1 MAFCKSCGAEVPE
14 GTKFCQACGAPVEEP
29 IVNNGATYG
38 PADDVSK
45 NKGLAILSYFGI
57 LFIVPLLAAKDSKFA
72 MFHANQGLVLF
83 ITEIILAFA
92 SGIISAFNI
101 PVIGSLISL
110 AVSVVSVVLAVLGI
124 VNAAHGEEKELPIIG
139 QYRLIK

>member
-45 NKGLAILSYFGI
+45 NKGLAILSYIGI
-57 LFIVPLLAAKDSKFA
+57 LFLVPLFAAKESKFA
-72 MFHANQGLVLF
+72 RFHANQGLVLF
-83 ITEIILAFA
+83 ITDIVLYIAV
-92 SGIISAFNI
+92 GIIEGFL
-101 PVIGSLISL
+101 PVIGSLLSW
-110 AVSVVSVVLAVLGI
+110 AVYVFILVLAILGI
-124 VNAAHGEEKELPIIG
+124 VNAANGEEKELPVIG

>member
-29 IVNNGATYG
+29 VVNNGATQNTSNSESNDKLMG
-38 PADDVSK
+38 V
-45 NKGLAILSYFGI
+45 LAYIGI

-72 MFHANQGLVLF
+72 RFHANQGLVLF
-83 ITEIILAFA
+83 ITDVVLFIAA
-92 SGIISAFNI
+92 GIIDGFL
-101 PVIGSLISL
+101 PVIGGLINL
-110 AVSVVSVVLAVLGI
+110 AAYVVAIVLMILGI
-124 VNAAHGEEKELPIIG
+124 VNAANGEEKELPIIG